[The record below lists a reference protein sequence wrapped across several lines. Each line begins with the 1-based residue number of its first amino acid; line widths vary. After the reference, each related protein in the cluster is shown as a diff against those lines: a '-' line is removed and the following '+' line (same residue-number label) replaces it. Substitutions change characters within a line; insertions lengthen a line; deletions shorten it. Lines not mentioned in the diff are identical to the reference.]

1 MKRRLSKV
9 LSNYY
14 FSRNG
19 QSMGCSCAE
28 KLPPRLHVRGISV
41 AARVMGNEIREFTMR
56 NTGKDLAQLRNSERR
71 NKIISKMTKLKIA
84 ITNNEAKYSYLQL
97 AYNHNS
103 NLTSSLSPE
112 GEDHSIGGN
121 EFQKHEL
128 HGFISKYYK
137 QCLQDCESVPPLSK
151 RKKHI
156 VQNSSLIE
164 NVVISKGRKEK
175 LVALCSCHDSAQKEK
190 RQTMTSQF
198 LSCWVHKG
206 VADTDL
212 ARYLHAFEDQSPLI
226 RLLYGFFDF
235 LEISST

>member
-1 MKRRLSKV
+1 MKRRLSNV
-9 LSNYY
+9 LSNDY
-14 FSRNG
+14 FTRNG
-19 QSMGCSCAE
+19 KSMGCSCAE

-84 ITNNEAKYSYLQL
+84 FTNNEAKYSYLQL

-112 GEDHSIGGN
+112 GEDHSIGGS

-137 QCLQDCESVPPLSK
+137 QCLQDCESLPSLSK

-156 VQNSSLIE
+156 VQNISLTE
-164 NVVISKGRKEK
+164 KVDISKDGKEK
-175 LVALCSCHDSAQKEK
+175 LDTLCSCHDSGQEEQ
-190 RQTMTSQF
+190 RQTLTPQF
-198 LSCWVHKG
+198 LSCWMHNG
-206 VADTDL
+206 VANTDL
-212 ARYLHAFEDQSPLI
+212 ARYFHAFDDQSPSI
-226 RLLYGFFDF
+226 RLLG
-235 LEISST
+235 I